1 LSPNKRRTASP
12 RNIYFQKVL
21 DWLRAF
27 LQQGLTPDALAL
39 GVALGMVV
47 GVFPIFGLTTV
58 LAIAFAI
65 LLRVNMPLVQTVNY
79 LMTPIHLLMI
89 IPWIRGGDWLF
100 RHRVEN
106 WTLAG
111 ITALVEKDPWL
122 ALGELGNTTLR
133 AIGAW
138 AVVAPFAV
146 GILFLILRPLFHR
159 LANIPVK

>member
-1 LSPNKRRTASP
+1 MSPTQRRSTSSPNAF
-12 RNIYFQKVL
+12 FQHVL

-47 GVFPIFGLTTV
+47 GVFPVFGLTTV

-89 IPWIRGGDWLF
+89 IPWIRGGDYLF

-111 ITALVEKDPWL
+111 ITALVERDPWL
-122 ALGELGNTTLR
+122 ALGELGSTTLR

-146 GILFLILRPLFHR
+146 GLLFLLLRPLFHR
-159 LANIPVK
+159 LADNPVK